1 MAPARQKMAYY
12 QAHMMPVPNDLRPQ
26 LVDRKAAMAEAAT
39 LETPAEAAARAAR
52 GGDIPLRYVATPPDP
67 AGPVG

>member
-1 MAPARQKMAYY
+1 
-12 QAHMMPVPNDLRPQ
+12 
-26 LVDRKAAMAEAAT
+26 MAEAAA

-67 AGPVG
+67 AGPAR